1 MSKEVLLFG
10 MKIRIITISQRD
22 EPAGTDLFNNY
33 LKRLKHYCTI
43 EILALKSTNPK
54 DEAILVLKKM
64 SGDEEMILLEESGKE
79 FSSQEFS
86 AWLQKK
92 MNASKNLCFVIG
104 SAYGF
109 DSSLKEKSALMI
121 SLSQMTLPHQLAKVI
136 FAEQL
141 YRAFT
146 ILRNEKYHH

>member
-1 MSKEVLLFG
+1 
-10 MKIRIITISQRD
+10 MKIRIITISNRD
-22 EPAGTDLFNNY
+22 DSPAIDLFNNY
-33 LKRLKHYCTI
+33 LKRLKHYCTL
-43 EILALKSTNPK
+43 EVLTLKSTTPK
-54 DEAILVLKKM
+54 EEAAAILKKI
-64 SGDEEMILLEESGKE
+64 SADEEMILLEEGGKE

-86 AWLQKK
+86 VWLQKK

-109 DSSLKEKSALMI
+109 DASLKKKSAMMF
-121 SLSQMTLPHQLAKVI
+121 SLSKMTLPHQLAKVI
-136 FAEQL
+136 FTEQL

>member
-1 MSKEVLLFG
+1 
-10 MKIRIITISQRD
+10 MKIRIITISNRD
-22 EPAGTDLFNNY
+22 DSAATDLFNNY

-43 EILALKSTNPK
+43 ETLALKSTHPK
-54 DEAILVLKKM
+54 DEADLVLKKI

-92 MNASKNLCFVIG
+92 MNGSKNLCFVIG

-109 DSSLKEKSALMI
+109 DASLKKKSALMI

-136 FAEQL
+136 FTEQL

-146 ILRNEKYHH
+146 IIRNEKYHH